1 VKRPRIR
8 EEDEA
13 VAREQ
18 AEHRREVLLERLKAQ
33 EAAARKPADVPAP
46 DEPLPDGEDAP
57 AATEPPPA
65 N

>member
-1 VKRPRIR
+1 VKRTRIR

-33 EAAARKPADVPAP
+33 EAAARKPADKAP
-46 DEPLPDGEDAP
+46 DEEAAP
-57 AATEPPPA
+57 VATEVPPDT
-65 N
+65 

>member
-33 EAAARKPADVPAP
+33 EAAARKPADEPA
-46 DEPLPDGEDAP
+46 PDGEDAP